1 MASTPRQS
9 RQSTS
14 VSASKRVLSSP
25 VELMDTKKSKV
36 NLEPAITEEVSQTIT
51 HRSDVDTGNCQ
62 APASTENVGY
72 PTMTITLSEDHITQ
86 ITSFI
91 QESINIQIE
100 DMVAKIV
107 NGVLGGL
114 RSRITELE
122 EENQQL
128 ERRLQV
134 VESGLDSVE
143 QYSRRNCIRIS
154 GVPETND
161 ESVEDKVIILAD
173 TINSNLTI
181 EEVDRAH
188 RVGKPKDV
196 NRKDRPRD
204 IIVKFVSYR
213 SRQKL
218 MKHKSQLKHKGRD
231 TKVPLLMRI

>member
-1 MASTPRQS
+1 M
-9 RQSTS
+9 
-14 VSASKRVLSSP
+14 
-25 VELMDTKKSKV
+25 
-36 NLEPAITEEVSQTIT
+36 SQTIT
-51 HRSDVDTGNCQ
+51 DRSDVDTGNGQ
-62 APASTENVGY
+62 APASTEHVGY

-86 ITSFI
+86 ITSSI

-114 RSRITELE
+114 RSRITDLE

-128 ERRLQV
+128 KRRRQV
-134 VESGLDSVE
+134 VQSTLDSVE

-154 GVPETND
+154 GIPETND
-161 ESVEDKVIILAD
+161 ESVEDKVMILAD

-181 EEVDRAH
+181 EEVDRAY

-196 NRKDRPRD
+196 NRKYRPRD
-204 IIVKFVSYR
+204 IIVKFVSYP

-231 TKVPLLMRI
+231 TKVPSLMRI